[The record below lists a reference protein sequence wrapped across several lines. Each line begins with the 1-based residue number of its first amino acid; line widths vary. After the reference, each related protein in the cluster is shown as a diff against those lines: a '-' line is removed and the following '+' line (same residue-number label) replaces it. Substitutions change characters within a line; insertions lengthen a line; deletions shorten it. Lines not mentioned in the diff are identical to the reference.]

1 MPLHAPWALEHTP
14 DVTDPQ
20 WLIIRMVG
28 FILLGLIVWKFAVP
42 AVASMLAERQ
52 QDVADTA
59 EQVHQTMQDAEMLRD
74 DYRAR
79 LESIEDATEARMA
92 EAVIEAAD
100 LREHILAEA
109 ATLAEAV
116 RQRARDEVLH
126 EQARTTVKL
135 RQEFANNVVAAAAH
149 AARQSLTTEDNS
161 RLVADFVADLG
172 AKA

>member
-28 FILLGLIVWKFAVP
+28 FILLAVIVLKFAVP

-52 QDVADTA
+52 RDVAETA

-92 EAVIEAAD
+92 EAVTEAAD
-100 LREHILAEA
+100 LKLHILAEA
-109 ATLAEAV
+109 AALAEAV

-126 EQARTTVKL
+126 EQTRTTVKL
-135 RQEFANNVVAAAAH
+135 RQEFANNVVAAAAY
-149 AARQSLTTEDNS
+149 AARQSLTSEDNS